1 MIRMPEARFKHAIE
15 RIDAANSED
24 PNHETLDDGTRISK
38 EIVYAQRMTRR
49 LERLEPDA
57 SEVLRLAVRAQ
68 HIRRWTILR
77 DSFPTGRKGY
87 HQWRTTLYRF
97 HADEAGRIMEDAGY
111 DEPSVQRVQSLL
123 RKERLKQDAEAQTLE
138 DVACLVFLESYFA
151 EFARKHDDEKLRTII
166 RKTWRKMS
174 ERGQQAALKLELDS
188 GSRERIE
195 RALE

>member
-1 MIRMPEARFKHAIE
+1 MRMPEARFKHAIE

-38 EIVYAQRMTRR
+38 EIVYTQRMTRR

-68 HIRRWTILR
+68 HIRRWTIPR

-111 DEPSVQRVQSLL
+111 DAPSVQRVQSLL